1 MHAAPQSVDANA
13 LRSMAPLCD
22 LDEERFQ
29 DLVARGQVVTL
40 VKGDVIFT
48 LGDRDD
54 RIIYLLAG
62 DVTMVYADAIM
73 ETVRASSPRARLP
86 LAEHFVREA
95 TAAAK
100 TNCTI
105 FWFTKTDTPAAT
117 NTPSASAGDDSVAAC
132 PTSSSPT
139 SQSDVTPNSSSAH
152 DWFSVLMRGP
162 VFARLSAQHIESLSA
177 RIETVPVKVGQV
189 IIKQGAAANNYY
201 FIRSGKFQILRRVEG
216 VEHPLE
222 LAILSSGNG
231 FGEEALITNGR
242 RNASVIAIEEG
253 ELYRLSKHNFT
264 TLLATPLTQKVTLEQ
279 AERLVRRGAALLD
292 VRSAEDFKRNGLSQ
306 ALHIPLSLL
315 RANLASLSQDR
326 DYIAYCNTGVTSA
339 VACFVLLHNGCRA
352 FILNGG
358 LDGLSAKEDHRIGR
372 VTQDPA
378 RRASAGVIDVKK
390 VARRLASVPAP
401 AMMPR
406 VLELP
411 QVSKQPSPPD
421 SEQSRMQERIDA
433 VEELAKLKAKLN
445 SLAHDEPTRNVQ
457 LPPVIENVKTKT
469 SHSANVSIADIRND
483 DQLWTKIPDPV
494 PAPHETTGVEASAT
508 AAASQTQAGVEE
520 PIHLN
525 WINDQALW
533 DTVIGYRS
541 DPRVE
546 ALLVAESRRSKESV
560 PPPATTAAVSFRST
574 EVDPKSAPP
583 ALRAAGR
590 IGNRTGQAANTT
602 QSRKPKSPGKWVT
615 WVVIIVAAMGFAL
628 WLLGKTGFTLDSVRD
643 YIHNWTSER
652 QSPAALT
659 RSGRIATAENP
670 PESTLPVKRPD
681 ASKQNKPPKDS
692 RAADMVNGSSEGRP
706 HPVAV
711 NAAAKLSKAG
721 ATAKPT
727 VTPDTRDVA
736 TATANSAMPNLN
748 VRANSDDRSQA
759 APLDNA
765 STLPSQPVQS
775 EPPIVNEA
783 AQEEPPVQGE
793 EQIPAA
799 NLIDVSPVPDANDG
813 ADPIEFA
820 TVESPAPA
828 ADVDSSSDVSGPI
841 QDVSPGPSPDQST
854 NEQQI
859 MDTQPAAL
867 HNALESLPEPNL
879 PADGDDMRSLDAN
892 DHVQTPSL

>member
-22 LDEERFQ
+22 LDEDQFQ

-40 VKGDVIFT
+40 AKGEVIFT
-48 LGDRDD
+48 LGERDD

-86 LAEHFVREA
+86 LAEQLVREA
-95 TAAAK
+95 TATAK

-117 NTPSASAGDDSVAAC
+117 NTPATSAGDDSVAAC
-132 PTSSSPT
+132 PTSSSST
-139 SQSDVTPNSSSAH
+139 SQSDAAPNSSSAH

-222 LAILSSGNG
+222 LAILSSGNA

-242 RNASVIAIEEG
+242 RNASVIAIEDG

-264 TLLATPLTQKVTLEQ
+264 TLLATPLTQKVSLEQ
-279 AERLVRRGAALLD
+279 AERLVHRGAALLD

-315 RANLASLSQDR
+315 RANLTSLSPDR

-352 FILNGG
+352 FILSGG

-372 VTQDPA
+372 VTQDAP
-378 RRASAGVIDVKK
+378 RRASTGVIDVKK

-401 AMMPR
+401 AKTPT

-411 QVSKQPSPPD
+411 QVNKQPSPPIA
-421 SEQSRMQERIDA
+421 EQTRIQERIDA

-445 SLAHDEPTRNVQ
+445 SLAHDEPMRNVQ
-457 LPPVIENVKTKT
+457 LPPVAENPKAKT
-469 SHSANVSIADIRND
+469 SHAANVSISDIRND
-483 DQLWTKIPDPV
+483 DQLWTKIPDPL
-494 PAPHETTGVEASAT
+494 PTPHEATGIEAT
-508 AAASQTQAGVEE
+508 ASSCASQTQAGADE

-546 ALLVAESRRSKESV
+546 ALLMAESRRGNESV
-560 PPPATTAAVSFRST
+560 PPPATTAALSLRSA
-574 EVDPKSAPP
+574 EVDPKPTPP
-583 ALRAAGR
+583 ALRATGR
-590 IGNRTGQAANTT
+590 IENRKVQAASTT
-602 QSRKPKSPGKWVT
+602 QIRRPRSPGKWIT
-615 WVVIIVAAMGFAL
+615 WVVIIVAAIGFAL
-628 WLLGKTGFTLDSVRD
+628 WLLAKAGFTLDSVRD

-652 QSPAALT
+652 DNPAALA
-659 RSGRIATAENP
+659 RSGRIVNAENP
-670 PESTLPVKRPD
+670 PESTLPIKRSD

-692 RAADMVNGSSEGRP
+692 RAAEIVSGSSESRP
-706 HPVAV
+706 YPATVHAVA
-711 NAAAKLSKAG
+711 KPPKAG
-721 ATAKPT
+721 AIAKPT
-727 VTPDTRDVA
+727 VTPDMRELA
-736 TATANSAMPNLN
+736 AGGASTATPHLN
-748 VRANSDDRSQA
+748 ERAISDDRSQA
-759 APLDNA
+759 APLDA
-765 STLPSQPVQS
+765 PTQSSQSIQS
-775 EPPIVNEA
+775 NPPIENESA
-783 AQEEPPVQGE
+783 REEPHVRGE
-793 EQIPAA
+793 EQIPAS
-799 NLIDVSPVPDANDG
+799 NLIDASPVPDSNDN
-813 ADPIEFA
+813 AEQINFTTVNVPAA
-820 TVESPAPA
+820 TVDVNPVSEARDLTPEVSP
-828 ADVDSSSDVSGPI
+828 DVSAI
-841 QDVSPGPSPDQST
+841 QST
-854 NEQQI
+854 NEQAK
-859 MDTQPAAL
+859 DTEPPLQ
-867 HNALESLPEPNL
+867 NASQSPSEPNS
-879 PADGDDMRSLDAN
+879 PTASDEMRSPDAN
-892 DHVQTPSL
+892 NHVETPSL

>member
-22 LDEERFQ
+22 LDEDQFQ
-29 DLVARGQVVTL
+29 DLVARGQIVTL
-40 VKGDVIFT
+40 AKGDVIFT
-48 LGDRDD
+48 LGERDD

-86 LAEHFVREA
+86 LAEPVVREA
-95 TAAAK
+95 TATAK
-100 TNCTI
+100 TNCTV
-105 FWFTKTDTPAAT
+105 FWFTKTDIPAT
-117 NTPSASAGDDSVAAC
+117 STGDDSVA
-132 PTSSSPT
+132 TYSSSSSST
-139 SQSDVTPNSSSAH
+139 SLSAATSDAATSDSLSAH

-242 RNASVIAIEEG
+242 RNASVIAIEDG

-264 TLLATPLTQKVTLEQ
+264 TLLATPLTQKVSLEQ
-279 AERLVRRGAALLD
+279 AERLVHRGAALLD
-292 VRSAEDFKRNGLSQ
+292 VRSAEDFKRNGLTQ

-315 RANLASLSQDR
+315 RANLTSLSPDR
-326 DYIAYCNTGVTSA
+326 DYIAYCNTGVISA

-372 VTQDPA
+372 VTQDAP

-390 VARRLASVPAP
+390 VARRLASVPGP
-401 AMMPR
+401 AKTPT

-411 QVSKQPSPPD
+411 QVNKQSSPPIA
-421 SEQSRMQERIDA
+421 EQTRIQERIDA

-445 SLAHDEPTRNVQ
+445 SLAHDEPMRNVQ
-457 LPPVIENVKTKT
+457 LPPVAENAKAKT
-469 SHSANVSIADIRND
+469 SHSANVSISDIRND

-494 PAPHETTGVEASAT
+494 PAHHETTGVEASAT
-508 AAASQTQAGVEE
+508 ATASQTQAGVEE

-546 ALLVAESRRSKESV
+546 ALLMAESRRSKESV
-560 PPPATTAAVSFRST
+560 SPQATTAALSPRSA
-574 EVDPKSAPP
+574 EVDPKP
-583 ALRAAGR
+583 ASPAFRATGR
-590 IGNRTGQAANTT
+590 IDNRKVQAASTT
-602 QSRKPKSPGKWVT
+602 QIRRPRSPGKWIT
-615 WVVIIVAAMGFAL
+615 WVVITVAAIGFAL
-628 WLLGKTGFTLDSVRD
+628 WLLGKAGFTLDSVRG

-652 QSPAALT
+652 HNPAAHAH
-659 RSGRIATAENP
+659 SGRIVNAENP
-670 PESTLPVKRPD
+670 PESTLPVKRSD
-681 ASKQNKPPKDS
+681 ASKQSKPPKDS
-692 RAADMVNGSSEGRP
+692 RAAEIVSGPSEGRP
-706 HPVAV
+706 YPATGHAV
-711 NAAAKLSKAG
+711 AKLPKAR
-721 ATAKPT
+721 AIAKPT
-727 VTPDTRDVA
+727 VTPDMHELTTGGASTV
-736 TATANSAMPNLN
+736 TSHLNESAI
-748 VRANSDDRSQA
+748 SGDRSQA
-759 APLDNA
+759 APLDA
-765 STLPSQPVQS
+765 PMLSSQSIQGR
-775 EPPIVNEA
+775 PPIAIESER
-783 AQEEPPVQGE
+783 EEQHVRGE
-793 EQIPAA
+793 EQIPAS
-799 NLIDVSPVPDANDG
+799 NLIDASPVPDTNDNAEQVNFTT
-813 ADPIEFA
+813 ADVPAA
-820 TVESPAPA
+820 T
-828 ADVDSSSDVSGPI
+828 ADVDPI
-841 QDVSPGPSPDQST
+841 SEARDLTLEVSPDPSAVQTTNEHARGTEPELQNASQSPSEPNPPTASDEMRSPD
-854 NEQQI
+854 
-859 MDTQPAAL
+859 
-867 HNALESLPEPNL
+867 
-879 PADGDDMRSLDAN
+879 AN
-892 DHVQTPSL
+892 NHVETPSL